1 MTDTHTAPPRQRSAK
16 SAKQPAAQ
24 AAPQSRTN
32 ALIAVVAA
40 ILVVALFL
48 FLILQQPRETKP
60 TSIGF
65 SLNSFFRWLGNQ
77 NQLVQIPIV
86 LVVFGAVVGILLLL
100 IEYAPRP
107 GKLYFWIRLVACFA
121 LPVLAFML
129 LRPYQNA
136 LLYVLGI
143 AVVLG
148 GAMFLLDYRSREGAG
163 YHFQLVLFAAP
174 AAILLLVGLVYPAIA
189 TFVQSFFDKTGK
201 DFVGMENYVW
211 VFTQPEG
218 TWSVIN
224 TLIWVLIAPA
234 FATVIGLAYAVFIDR
249 AAGEKFLKVLIFMP
263 FAISFVGAGIIWK
276 FVYDYRQGDQ
286 LGILNAIVT
295 LFGGEP
301 VSWLAVT
308 PLVNSLLL
316 MVVFIWSQTGLA
328 MVILSAAIKAV
339 PPEQNEAAEL
349 DGANAWQRFRNVT
362 VPGIRS
368 AIVVVITTVA
378 IGALKIYDIVAVMT
392 GGRANTS
399 VLAFEMVN
407 QQQRFQSYGH
417 SAALAVVLFL
427 FVTPLIVFKVIQIR
441 KQREIR

>member
-201 DFVGMENYVW
+201 DFVGMDNYVW
-211 VFTQPEG
+211 VFTQRK
-218 TWSVIN
+218 
-224 TLIWVLIAPA
+224 AP
-234 FATVIGLAYAVFIDR
+234 GR
-249 AAGEKFLKVLIFMP
+249 
-263 FAISFVGAGIIWK
+263 S
-276 FVYDYRQGDQ
+276 
-286 LGILNAIVT
+286 
-295 LFGGEP
+295 
-301 VSWLAVT
+301 ST
-308 PLVNSLLL
+308 PS
-316 MVVFIWSQTGLA
+316 SGCSSPPPSRRSSGSRTPCSSTGRR
-328 MVILSAAIKAV
+328 
-339 PPEQNEAAEL
+339 
-349 DGANAWQRFRNVT
+349 G
-362 VPGIRS
+362 RS
-368 AIVVVITTVA
+368 
-378 IGALKIYDIVAVMT
+378 
-392 GGRANTS
+392 S
-399 VLAFEMVN
+399 
-407 QQQRFQSYGH
+407 
-417 SAALAVVLFL
+417 
-427 FVTPLIVFKVIQIR
+427 
-441 KQREIR
+441 